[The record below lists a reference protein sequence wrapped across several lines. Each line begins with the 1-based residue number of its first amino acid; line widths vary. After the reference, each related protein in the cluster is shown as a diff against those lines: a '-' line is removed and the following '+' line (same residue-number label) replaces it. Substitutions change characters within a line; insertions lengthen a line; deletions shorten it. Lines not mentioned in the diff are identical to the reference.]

1 MTLYSKAILATN
13 FRTRSNAPFFGVFCV
28 HHDPECYY
36 QERTPNG
43 KLSCVDMQ
51 CTSICGNEMIEGKE
65 CFPFTIQAKEEGQIL
80 GKRNVS
86 CNKTQLKLQ
95 LKSTGYSAHDA
106 SG

>member
-65 CFPFTIQAKEEGQIL
+65 CFPFTIQAKERFIMTQSHPKSPKVTVLIVPERDWIL
-80 GKRNVS
+80 VTCK
-86 CNKTQLKLQ
+86 
-95 LKSTGYSAHDA
+95 
-106 SG
+106 